1 MVITL
6 SGSPLLY
13 ATAVT
18 SIDCVRLL
26 CAFYT
31 HTRFV
36 HVFHAPGLH
45 QFICTVSFF
54 KNLLF
59 YLANCN
65 NKTSC
70 NVQWHQEAGN
80 LVLNYILPSSL
91 PLLTLYPVCHGDA
104 KLISEFATL
113 FFWVVPF
120 FLHFFQLVWNIF
132 RWDFSIVSS
141 YRISI
146 LWVNLWVFFFFL
158 RGKKIFLA
166 SRRDLICIFILEHLY
181 SPWNVLMLRWRNR
194 STFQD
199 SWPPAFDLDASF

>member
-6 SGSPLLY
+6 PGSPLLY

-31 HTRFV
+31 LTRFV

-59 YLANCN
+59 YFANCN

-91 PLLTLYPVCHGDA
+91 PLFTLYPVCHGDA

-120 FLHFFQLVWNIF
+120 FCISSNSYETSFAEISQSFQVVAFQFFEWICE
-132 RWDFSIVSS
+132 SS
-141 YRISI
+141 
-146 LWVNLWVFFFFL
+146 FFFWEGRRSFWLQGEIWFVFL
-158 RGKKIFLA
+158 YLN
-166 SRRDLICIFILEHLY
+166 ICIPLG
-181 SPWNVLMLRWRNR
+181 
-194 STFQD
+194 TF
-199 SWPPAFDLDASF
+199 